1 MFKVRHR
8 DGGDD
13 GRGRGT
19 RVVEWEEEGKGEGGD
34 NAGLVDKNY
43 EWNEKRE
50 DLLTTGKEV
59 PGVGLADLSA
69 Q

>member
-1 MFKVRHR
+1 MVEMM
-8 DGGDD
+8 GG
-13 GRGRGT
+13 GEGQGWCNGRKKERGR
-19 RVVEWEEEGKGEGGD
+19 GGD